1 MQNYQK
7 KTNTNSKKRHG
18 KLPSIDNKDVRYNA
32 DLKSQN
38 SKLEH
43 NNQNESKKTLAVMNV
58 TFNSR
63 PGVSNYVVHL
73 VGSGTA
79 NEEEVIKKNQLP
91 HAGYRKNRRHGYS
104 NFYFSSKLNS
114 NRNSKMSSP
123 TLEETK
129 LKRSE
134 NFSMIGAN

>member
-1 MQNYQK
+1 
-7 KTNTNSKKRHG
+7 
-18 KLPSIDNKDVRYNA
+18 
-32 DLKSQN
+32 
-38 SKLEH
+38 
-43 NNQNESKKTLAVMNV
+43 MNV

-91 HAGYRKNRRHGYS
+91 HAGYKKNRKHSYS

-123 TLEETK
+123 NLEEAK

-134 NFSMIGAN
+134 NFSVIKAN

>member
-1 MQNYQK
+1 MQNYQQ
-7 KTNTNSKKRHG
+7 KTNTKTQKRKG
-18 KLPSIDNKDVRYNA
+18 KHPSISHKDARYNA

-91 HAGYRKNRRHGYS
+91 HAGYRKNRKHSYS

-123 TLEETK
+123 NLEEAK

-134 NFSMIGAN
+134 NFSMINAN